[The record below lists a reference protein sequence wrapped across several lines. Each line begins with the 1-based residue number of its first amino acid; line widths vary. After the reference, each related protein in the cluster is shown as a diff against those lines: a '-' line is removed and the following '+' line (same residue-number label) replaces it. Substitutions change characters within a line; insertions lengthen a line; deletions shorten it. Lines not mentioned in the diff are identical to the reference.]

1 MTVIHDDTHL
11 AIQVDFRWISAVLW
25 TFLGKHVV
33 DTLYDNRN
41 TMIGGSDSNGVEL
54 WRAYFMKHEGGADQV
69 ELSGIGSLHTFP
81 QCEKVENLQHW
92 IGKWTE
98 VKDAYG
104 QGVSDLHLRSMFIN
118 ILPESVKRDVRE
130 AKGLNNLQDYIN
142 HVTRDLG
149 RLNDLKLSK
158 LHADRLKHSLHPSR
172 SVSAI
177 QGPEEEV
184 QPPPRPHED
193 KFQSMINR
201 LAEKVDGIAAVVQSG
216 RTQPRGGAGRQSGN
230 RPQSDFAKFKGCLH
244 CGMEN
249 HRIKD
254 CNEEWR

>member
-1 MTVIHDDTHL
+1 MPDPWAHYHNGQSSQAATNTTMPASGPMPNMGVPPPVVQGQRTMVPFDSRNWSASHIKVAKELKPFNGSDSNYRTWANRVRDHFIEVNADWRWVFAEIEKQKVRIPMSSQTMTVIHDDTHL

-118 ILPESVKRDVRE
+118 ILPESVKRDV
-130 AKGLNNLQDYIN
+130 
-142 HVTRDLG
+142 
-149 RLNDLKLSK
+149 
-158 LHADRLKHSLHPSR
+158 
-172 SVSAI
+172 
-177 QGPEEEV
+177 
-184 QPPPRPHED
+184 
-193 KFQSMINR
+193 
-201 LAEKVDGIAAVVQSG
+201 
-216 RTQPRGGAGRQSGN
+216 
-230 RPQSDFAKFKGCLH
+230 
-244 CGMEN
+244 
-249 HRIKD
+249 
-254 CNEEWR
+254 